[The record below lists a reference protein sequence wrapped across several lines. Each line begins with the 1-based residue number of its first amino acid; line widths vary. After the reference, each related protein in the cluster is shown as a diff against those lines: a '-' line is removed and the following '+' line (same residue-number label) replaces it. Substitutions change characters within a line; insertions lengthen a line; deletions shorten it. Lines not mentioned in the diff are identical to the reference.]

1 MANDTNFDRIEAFL
15 FGQTTADEAQ
25 NLEQQAAQD
34 DALAAEIR
42 QQELEHRAMELLV
55 QEDLRSQMAAWKA
68 EKAAEQPTVAKV
80 VKMDTSR
87 SLFYR
92 IAAAATVT
100 LVLGFFARTLF
111 FGNSPESL
119 ALQVLEKSDV
129 NARSGARSA
138 AVGTV
143 LDAVYT
149 AMEQGDYRAAL
160 QQLAQIPLSDSNR
173 QTAALL
179 RGECHLRLKEYPAA
193 VTALQQMLQSSPS
206 DDLREKAEWLLLV
219 TYVADGQ
226 HTAEADVLFAKI
238 LDDDGHPF
246 GGSARRLKDGVR
258 K

>member
-1 MANDTNFDRIEAFL
+1 M
-15 FGQTTADEAQ
+15 FGQTTTDEAQ

-34 DALAAEIR
+34 AALAAEIR

-55 QEDLRSQMAAWKA
+55 QDDLRSQMAAWKA
-68 EKAAEQPTVAKV
+68 EKAIEQPTAKV

-100 LVLGFFARTLF
+100 LVLGFFARSVF
-111 FGNSPESL
+111 MGGSPESL
-119 ALQVLEKSDV
+119 ALQSLEESGV
-129 NARSGARSA
+129 SARSG
-138 AVGTV
+138 GDGNT
-143 LDAVYT
+143 LDAVYA
-149 AMEQGDYRAAL
+149 AMEQKDYRAAL
-160 QQLAQIPLSDSNR
+160 QQLNQIPTADQTR

-193 VTALQQMLQSSPS
+193 ATTLQQMLQSSPS

-226 HTAEADVLFAKI
+226 HTAEADALFAKI
-238 LDDDGHPF
+238 LGDAGHPF
-246 GGSARRLKDGVR
+246 GGSAQKLKDGVE
-258 K
+258 